1 MTDRLG
7 SDRMEYIC
15 MVGRCSSLFQGKAGP
30 PDGMLDIVLVNMKVV
45 GDNMANDENHCF
57 SVNGRR

>member
-1 MTDRLG
+1 
-7 SDRMEYIC
+7 MEYIC
-15 MVGRCSSLFQGKAGP
+15 MVGRCSSRFQGNAGP
-30 PDGMLDIVLVNMKVV
+30 PDGMLDIVLVTMKVV